1 MELPATSLT
10 DPAWLADDLRR
21 ARRLH
26 GPAGPVV
33 LGTIR
38 WYSAS
43 SVLVA
48 PTLEPWVHT
57 GVARDPALDAVTFDI
72 TDDGRFLDAYSTR
85 TLGPAPGELAAALVR
100 TIDAVVTAFSRASG
114 ASPRALW
121 AIAIDSIA
129 NRLLWAGSTTGDAD
143 AAKRSAEE
151 LAEHMAHAA
160 HDVPGC
166 VWNGSP
172 RPRFTT
178 VGGRLV
184 VRRSSCCLVYEA
196 PATLGAKC
204 VSCPRQT
211 PTERERRLR
220 TLLGP

>member
-21 ARRLH
+21 ARRLTVAD
-26 GPAGPVV
+26 PSYRI
-33 LGTIR
+33 IR
-38 WYSAS
+38 WYSPRYWSPPPNRGCTPAY
-43 SVLVA
+43 
-48 PTLEPWVHT
+48 
-57 GVARDPALDAVTFDI
+57 RDPALDAVTFDI